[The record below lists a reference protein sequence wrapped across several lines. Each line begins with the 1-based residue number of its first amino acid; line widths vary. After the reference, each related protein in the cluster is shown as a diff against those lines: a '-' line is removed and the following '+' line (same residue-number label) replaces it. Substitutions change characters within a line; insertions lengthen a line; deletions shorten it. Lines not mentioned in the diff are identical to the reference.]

1 MRITMTALLTA
12 LACTSTTLYAAPTT
26 VFTTKLQASHYCPDV
41 SQLTFTSDSEF
52 RLSNGAITAYKN
64 SSKFDSGIKQVMH
77 PEYINKNHHITDAQ
91 FRSDHG
97 IYGRKEN
104 NTITCNY
111 DYATIFAYH
120 YPLVLSTVLHS

>member
-1 MRITMTALLTA
+1 MRTTTTALLTA
-12 LACTSTTLYAAPTT
+12 LACTSTTLYATPTT

-41 SQLTFTSDSEF
+41 SQLIFKAYNRF
-52 RLSNGAITAYKN
+52 NLSNGTVSAYKN
-64 SSKFDSGIKQVMH
+64 GIAFFSEKIKAIH
-77 PEYINKNHHITDAQ
+77 PRSLNKNHHITDAQ
-91 FRSDHG
+91 FRIDHG